1 MLSGLCQLKIIQ
13 RIEEMKNKT
22 KKWALGGILLA
33 STSYLA
39 GVLTAPKSGK
49 STRSI
54 IKIKTYNTKMTT
66 EKQLKIY
73 YSQLNEL
80 IESGAAQINTIKLA
94 SDKDLNDLLSK
105 AVVTKNLVRKV
116 LNDIHDRGADN
127 ENLQNAGAE
136 AKKSIQYLKKYISSK

>member
-13 RIEEMKNKT
+13 RIEEMKNNT

>member
-116 LNDIHDRGADN
+116 LNDLHDRGADN

>member
-1 MLSGLCQLKIIQ
+1 M
-13 RIEEMKNKT
+13 
-22 KKWALGGILLA
+22 A

-80 IESGAAQINTIKLA
+80 IESGSAQINTIKLA

-105 AVVTKNLVRKV
+105 AVITKNLVRKV

>member
-33 STSYLA
+33 STSYLV